1 MNQLIEEIELCKFAE
16 LPKDFRSE
24 YKKTSNKRCAT
35 PQFMDK
41 LSTST
46 VVVKQ
51 NNYINLSDFN
61 FGILKEQDNTF
72 QIHIE
77 TKLPMLEKMLCQYL
91 FNGNHNAFNKLVEDE
106 INNLMNIQKLLYSK
120 FKNCVFPIDEMDYIQ
135 PLVTVMEADFIERIQ
150 RDSAYSGVI
159 NVTLQ
164 AAQGF
169 PLETQVTVTTTAIKK
184 KQKTIKIQGTSD
196 ILIQDIRKNN
206 AVVRL
211 QELKPSC
218 CSQNGLYKCSAESY
232 KSQLCGQLYCLGNM
246 YPDLNGIVGGL
257 LDLFVISIAIRLNT
271 TTGIT
276 VGDQTTTTTRYYISE
291 RVEDPRSYVILLM
304 FNLFGLPLNN
314 MEQLTADCET
324 PQEPVFPPVEYK
336 EGTLTDD
343 DADVRTDT
351 TDSTGDVRTDC
362 TEIVDSTNC
371 SVNNTIKEELSNP
384 KSKRRKQSVECN
396 GGTKEDMRFSSGVGG
411 DKVAKVGRQRQT
423 RPTSSTLCTQLQRST
438 TGKENKQQ
446 QQRQHQPNIMHTDSL
461 SEHHQEQVREL
472 LEWDNRRLGLASLT
486 VNELS
491 KRNAAAPFK
500 PNLMF

>member
-304 FNLFGLPLNN
+304 FNLFGLPLND
-314 MEQLTADCET
+314 MKQLTADFEV
-324 PQEPVFPPVEYK
+324 PLEPMFPPVEYI
-336 EGTLTDD
+336 EETLTD
-343 DADVRTDT
+343 
-351 TDSTGDVRTDC
+351 
-362 TEIVDSTNC
+362 
-371 SVNNTIKEELSNP
+371 
-384 KSKRRKQSVECN
+384 
-396 GGTKEDMRFSSGVGG
+396 GGTNLNETLEENQCKPKRKRIKKSAKHEETKHDTWLFRDDDDHDD
-411 DKVAKVGRQRQT
+411 DKVTRVVRQRHT
-423 RPTSSTLCTQLQRST
+423 RSTSSTLCTQLQT
-438 TGKENKQQ
+438 TSSGKENKQQ
-446 QQRQHQPNIMHTDSL
+446 YKKQLNQKQHQSCRILTDSAL
-461 SEHHQEQVREL
+461 EDQQEQVREL

-486 VNELS
+486 ANELN